1 MSHLRGAKT
10 KVEIRGR
17 NHSDFLIEEP
27 MSRLVVFISLSTTLA
42 LATPAVCESPEE
54 VAWPDVIQAKDFDEL
69 SQKWCATPRDV
80 DHVFVLPAS
89 LFVDSRELV
98 CDTGSYKLYR
108 VVSVDDPDDYE
119 YYIDPPF
126 GKEDRLGCDG
136 KAGLKT
142 KVVAVNCR
150 PE

>member
-1 MSHLRGAKT
+1 M
-10 KVEIRGR
+10 
-17 NHSDFLIEEP
+17 P
-27 MSRLVVFISLSTTLA
+27 RLVASVSLVITVA
-42 LATPAVCESPEE
+42 FATPAVCESPDKI
-54 VAWPDVIQAKDFDEL
+54 AWPDVVEAKSFDEL
-69 SQKWCATPRDV
+69 QQKWCAAKRDV
-80 DHVFVLPAS
+80 SHVFVLPAS

-98 CDTGSYKLYR
+98 CDTGTYKLYR

-136 KAGLKT
+136 KAGLKAQ
-142 KVVAVNCR
+142 VVAVNCR